1 MTTDNNDK
9 TKPETRSTARA
20 DAPPTAIAVRLA
32 PANNSDQPVLAN
44 YVSLQPASGMLLID
58 FGFLEPAVL
67 AALPGVAKRGG
78 KLPESLN
85 GRLAVR
91 VAMGYE
97 SAAQLQN
104 QLTRLMQQMSKAAQA
119 GKRESGK
126 GARVEE

>member
-1 MTTDNNDK
+1 MTTDTNDK
-9 TKPETRSTARA
+9 ATKPETKSTTTSTAKPA
-20 DAPPTAIAVRLA
+20 GIAVRLA
-32 PANNSDQPVLAN
+32 PANYSDQPVLAN
-44 YVSLQPASGMLLID
+44 YVSLQPASGMLLLD

-67 AALPGVAKRGG
+67 AALPGVAKCGG

-104 QLTRLMQQMSKAAQA
+104 QLTRLLEQMSKAAQA
-119 GKRESGK
+119 GKRDADK
-126 GARVEE
+126 GRA

>member
-1 MTTDNNDK
+1 MSESTSDK
-9 TKPETRSTARA
+9 LEKSDAKAGAKP
-20 DAPPTAIAVRLA
+20 APIAVRLT
-32 PANNSDQPVLAN
+32 PANDSDQPVLSN

-67 AALPGVAKRGG
+67 AALPGVARRGG

-97 SAAQLQN
+97 SAIQLQN
-104 QLTRLMQQMSKAAQA
+104 QLTRLIEQMSKAMQA
-119 GKRESGK
+119 SKREAEGR
-126 GARVEE
+126 G

>member
-1 MTTDNNDK
+1 MTTESNDK
-9 TKPETRSTARA
+9 TTKPDTKTA
-20 DAPPTAIAVRLA
+20 DKPTAISVRLT
-32 PANNSDQPVLAN
+32 PANHSDQPVLAN
-44 YVSLQPASGMLLID
+44 YVSLQPASGMLLLD

-104 QLTRLMQQMSKAAQA
+104 QLTRLLEQMSKAAQA
-119 GKRESGK
+119 GKRDADK
-126 GARVEE
+126 GRA